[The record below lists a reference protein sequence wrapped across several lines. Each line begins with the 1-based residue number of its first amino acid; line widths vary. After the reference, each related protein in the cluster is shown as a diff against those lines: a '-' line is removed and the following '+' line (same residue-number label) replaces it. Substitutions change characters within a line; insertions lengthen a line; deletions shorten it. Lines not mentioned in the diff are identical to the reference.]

1 MRRKNASA
9 NVFFILF
16 VIVFIMITVI
26 TVEFYHIFTVKE
38 YIDTELSRALNI
50 ATDYAMLDEYRMEH
64 ISMIDIPTAVSEFE
78 SYLHNEMQLNSS
90 NERIEDGKIK
100 YKLIIQNTDIQSSPA
115 SYQVSGVV
123 RMKLI
128 LLSALV
134 PIDIDIPFNVRA
146 RNQRF
151 E

>member
-1 MRRKNASA
+1 MNRKSGAV

-16 VIVFIMITVI
+16 IFVFIIITVV

-64 ISMIDIPTAVSEFE
+64 ISMIHIPTAVSEFE

-90 NERIEDGKIK
+90 NERIEGGEVK
-100 YKLIIQNTDIQSSPA
+100 YKLIINNTDIVSSPA

-123 RMKLI
+123 RIKPV
-128 LLSALV
+128 LLSSLV
-134 PIDIDIPFNVRA
+134 PIDIDIPFKAKA
-146 RNQRF
+146 RNQRY

>member
-1 MRRKNASA
+1 MERKSGAV

-16 VIVFIMITVI
+16 IMAFITITAV

-50 ATDYAMLDEYRMEH
+50 ATDYAMLDEYRIQH
-64 ISMIDIPTAVSEFE
+64 ISMIHIPTATAEFE
-78 SYLHNEMQLNSS
+78 SYLHNEMKLNSS
-90 NERIEDGKIK
+90 NERVEDGKVK
-100 YKLIIQNTDIQSSPA
+100 YKLIIQNTNIKNSPA

-123 RMKLI
+123 RMKPI
-128 LLSALV
+128 LLSSLV
-134 PIDIDIPFNVRA
+134 PVDIDIPFKARA

>member
-1 MRRKNASA
+1 MERKSGAV

-16 VIVFIMITVI
+16 IMAFIIITTV

-64 ISMIDIPTAVSEFE
+64 ISMIHIPTATAEFE
-78 SYLHNEMQLNSS
+78 SYLHNEMKLNSL
-90 NERIEDGKIK
+90 NERVEDGKVK

-115 SYQVSGVV
+115 SYQVSGIV
-123 RMKLI
+123 RMKPI
-128 LLSALV
+128 LLSSLV
-134 PIDIDIPFNVRA
+134 PIDIDIPFKARA